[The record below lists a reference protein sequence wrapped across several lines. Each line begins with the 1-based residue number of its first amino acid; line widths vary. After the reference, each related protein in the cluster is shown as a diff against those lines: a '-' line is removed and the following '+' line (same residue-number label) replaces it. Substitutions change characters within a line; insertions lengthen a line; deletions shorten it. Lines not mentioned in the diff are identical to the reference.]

1 MPEEGASMEVAV
13 EDEAPVTKGRG
24 ACRLAEPDTEPA
36 EAEES
41 PSGEE
46 PASGEDE
53 QAEGARSEEPEA
65 VAIEDFAAELDLS
78 VVPEVE
84 EEEDESDRSRDKS
97 KTRRDRRFEYDEEL
111 GRVVARKQHK
121 RRDRTGWGEDWD

>member
-1 MPEEGASMEVAV
+1 M
-13 EDEAPVTKGRG
+13 
-24 ACRLAEPDTEPA
+24 
-36 EAEES
+36 
-41 PSGEE
+41 
-46 PASGEDE
+46 
-53 QAEGARSEEPEA
+53 
-65 VAIEDFAAELDLS
+65 
-78 VVPEVE
+78 PEVE